1 MTFTSP
7 RATLEEL
14 LEFANKV
21 REAGGGNP
29 LDALMPAVPADA
41 SQCLIAKNLNFNCE
55 VDKPFAGGDWAMNFH
70 SDRETRDAVAEAL
83 GLEPRTTPD
92 LPENMSPP
100 QRAQYEDEDFSY
112 YVMLPDEIGQVAEE
126 FDEWAELEG
135 ELEGLGVDITSSSDV
150 SYGLRQLESSL
161 GTDTVAELAKRLTDF
176 APYVEEAYAEA
187 YKLATIINEDG
198 SIVL

>member
-55 VDKPFAGGDWAMNFH
+55 VDKLFNDDWTMNFH
-70 SDRETRDAVAEAL
+70 SDRATRDAVAEGL
-83 GLEPRTTPD
+83 GLESRTTPD
-92 LPENMSPP
+92 LPENMSPA
-100 QRAQYEDEDFSY
+100 QREQYEDEDFSY

-126 FDEWAELEG
+126 FDEWAELVG

-161 GTDTVAELAKRLTDF
+161 GTDTVAELAKRLKDF
-176 APYVEEAYAEA
+176 QPYVEESYTEA
-187 YKLATIINEDG
+187 YTLASIINEDG